1 MFWGSKVDPF
11 QAMLNPRSAD
21 ASSAAA
27 EDGSSP
33 VKRKTNGGAHASGS
47 GSGSGAGLAVD
58 EARLQLDAAGE
69 LGFDAEL
76 TTAGAR
82 GGMQDQMQV
91 AVQEQD
97 AYLTSRYRP
106 VPSLPSASLGLALQ
120 RRSNQTE
127 G

>member
-1 MFWGSKVDPF
+1 MV
-11 QAMLNPRSAD
+11 
-21 ASSAAA
+21 
-27 EDGSSP
+27 
-33 VKRKTNGGAHASGS
+33 
-47 GSGSGAGLAVD
+47 VD

-97 AYLTSRYRP
+97 AYLTSRY
-106 VPSLPSASLGLALQ
+106 VALGFAISLLCFALLCFALLCFALLCFALLCFALLCFACNYCSAQHCKLIA
-120 RRSNQTE
+120 
-127 G
+127 